1 MPSSTTDK
9 TTNSQGLKSNQKL
22 PAIEKFLLKEYEN
35 VWGLFRA
42 NYEIRDRWAKFYF
55 LAVGSTLAFLGALF
69 KAFENKAPASSDI
82 NPNIAL
88 VIAGILIFLFLLG
101 LTVLSFEV
109 GLRFSRREM
118 YNVFNFIRRAFR
130 DKASSEKG
138 KDWGNYM
145 YYPVTPQLKSFGW
158 REWAPTL
165 FLLIMVSINFG
176 FLVWFFTLKFGL
188 LKDFFNWSLCNPI
201 LLGVLSGLVALA
213 ILIYI
218 FTRLDRREYKKTITK
233 IIDLGWGED
242 LRTLRKDIT
251 KKRYAEIIDKL
262 LEEPKQEIE

>member
-1 MPSSTTDK
+1 M
-9 TTNSQGLKSNQKL
+9 
-22 PAIEKFLLKEYEN
+22 
-35 VWGLFRA
+35 
-42 NYEIRDRWAKFYF
+42 
-55 LAVGSTLAFLGALF
+55 AVGSTLAFLGALF
-69 KAFENKAPASSDI
+69 KFFENKDSTSSEI

-88 VIAGILIFLFLLG
+88 VIAGILTFLFLLG

-118 YNVFNFIRRAFR
+118 YNVLNFIRRAFR
-130 DKASSEKG
+130 DRAPDKG
-138 KDWGNYM
+138 TDWGNYM

-176 FLVWFFTLKFGL
+176 FLVWFFKLKFGL
-188 LKDFFNWSLCNPI
+188 LSSFFTWSLYNPI
-201 LLGVLSGLVALA
+201 LLGVLSGLVAIL

-218 FTRLDRREYKKTITK
+218 FTRLDRREYEKTITK

-242 LRTLRKDIT
+242 LRTLRKDIS